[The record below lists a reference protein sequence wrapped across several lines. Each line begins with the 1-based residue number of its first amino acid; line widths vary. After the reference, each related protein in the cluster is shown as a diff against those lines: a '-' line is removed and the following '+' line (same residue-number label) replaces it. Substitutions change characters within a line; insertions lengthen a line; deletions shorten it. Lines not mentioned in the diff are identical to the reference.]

1 MPAGPT
7 ITPQPD
13 GSRPMLDRPDAE
25 PLTTTPATAG
35 ERVRAKFTAKSSF
48 YFALFLLMM
57 PTIVSMLVFGYYP
70 KLDVVVKAFYRWTPG
85 TVQEYIGTQH
95 FETALND
102 GLFWQSFQLIGILL
116 AANLVKMW
124 PAILTALALHHMVSD
139 RWRYVFQ
146 VAFVVPMVIPSIV
159 WLLVWKSFYEPDFGL
174 FNRIING
181 TGLMP
186 VLEWLDGNRQ
196 RVELEVVTGVTAAG
210 QEVVQTVPHELYTG
224 GLPWLGRALDPLLNG
239 WFRVNEAG
247 QKILYDA
254 EVNELGEV
262 VAGTPELLFPGLDQ
276 VFGGVW
282 GMLVIGAFLLALPT
296 DAESVGARVRG
307 YAALVGVSLL
317 VPLWAMAAGPYGT
330 GLFVWVML
338 AVTLAA
344 FVGLARVIGK
354 HWVLW
359 AFLMLGACWGFYGHF
374 WHAPI
379 VLAVLCVGYEAVRRV
394 TDRFF
399 ADNARTFTGWGVLL
413 VASILILLT
422 QVWVRPTEQFD
433 YGSPAWLGNRDLI
446 IPSLIFW
453 GFPWVGTVGVLIY
466 LAGLQQIGN
475 DVYEA
480 AELDGV
486 GPIGRI
492 FKIELPLIMTQ
503 VRINLIFMTIGTL
516 TGYEMFL
523 ILLGADGGPGN
534 RGMVPG
540 LYMYRK
546 AFIDNEY
553 GYACALG
560 LVLFVM
566 ILLLTIV
573 YQRYVKVDK

>member
-7 ITPQPD
+7 INKQPAPD
-13 GSRPMLDRPDAE
+13 RPMLDRPKAT
-25 PLTTTPATAG
+25 PLSDKATAG
-35 ERVRAKFTAKSSF
+35 ERVRAKFSAKSRF
-48 YFALFLLMM
+48 YAALLLLMM

-85 TVQEYIGTQH
+85 VVQEFYGLKH
-95 FETALND
+95 FEYALND

-116 AANLVKMW
+116 AANLIKMW
-124 PAILTALALHHMVSD
+124 PAILTALALHHMVSN

-146 VAFVVPMVIPSIV
+146 GAFVVPMVIPQIV
-159 WLLVWKSFYEPDFGL
+159 WLLIWKSFYEPDFGL
-174 FNRIING
+174 FNRILNG

-186 VLEWLDGNRQ
+186 VLNWLDGSRE
-196 RVELEVVTGVTAAG
+196 RVSLDVVTAVTAAG
-210 QEVVQTVPHELYTG
+210 DTVTDTVQHEVFYG
-224 GLPWLGRALDPLLNG
+224 GLPWLGRFLDPLVNG

-247 QKILYDA
+247 QKILYNAQLVD
-254 EVNELGEV
+254 GEIV
-262 VAGTPELLFPGLDQ
+262 GGSPQLVFPGLEQ
-276 VFGGVW
+276 IVGGVW
-282 GMLVIGAFLLALPT
+282 ALLAIGAFLLALPT
-296 DAESVGARVRG
+296 HADSTAKRWQSH
-307 YAALVGVSLL
+307 AALVGVSLL
-317 VPLWAMAAGPYGT
+317 VPLWAMAMTAGT
-330 GLFVWVML
+330 TLSVWLLM
-338 AVTLAA
+338 AVTVAA

-354 HWVLW
+354 NWVLW
-359 AFLMLGACWGFYGHF
+359 AFLMLGACWAFYGDF
-374 WHAPI
+374 WKAPI
-379 VLAVLCVGYEAVRRV
+379 MLALVCVGYEVVRRF
-394 TDRFF
+394 TDRFA
-399 ADNARTFTGWGVLL
+399 ADQARSFSGWGILL
-413 VASILILLT
+413 VASVLVMLT
-422 QVWVRPTEQFD
+422 QVWVCPTEQFE
-433 YGSPAWLGNRDLI
+433 YGAPAWLGNRDLI
-446 IPSLIFW
+446 IPALIFW

-466 LAGLQQIGN
+466 LAGLQQIGQ

-486 GPIGRI
+486 GPVGRI

-523 ILLGADGGPGN
+523 ILLGVEGGPGN

-540 LYMYRK
+540 LYMFRE
-546 AFIDNEY
+546 AFLNSKY